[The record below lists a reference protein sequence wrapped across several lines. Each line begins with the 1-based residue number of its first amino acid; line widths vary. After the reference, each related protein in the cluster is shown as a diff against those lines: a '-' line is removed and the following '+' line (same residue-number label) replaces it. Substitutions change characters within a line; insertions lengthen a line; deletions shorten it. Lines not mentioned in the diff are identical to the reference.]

1 MWLLRHPICP
11 LRALQGTPAS
21 ELRVHPQPL
30 TPLYLAQR
38 CAPEVDE
45 ATSRAVYEA
54 FK

>member
-1 MWLLRHPICP
+1 MSLLHHPASP
-11 LRALQGTPAS
+11 LCAPQGTPVS

-45 ATSRAVYEA
+45 PASRAVYEA